1 MFLRPR
7 CQPTTQPHQ
16 QAGCP
21 FYSSPTLDFRQTPEQ
36 TQTHYNRRDKEVR
49 QVNYPDLIAAISQAH
64 DQARQHAAGAVN
76 RQLIL
81 RNWLIGAYLVEFE
94 QNGQDRA
101 NYGTGL
107 LKRVARDLA
116 QHAVSG
122 CSSQMLERMRLFFR
136 RYPQMASAIS
146 SPLVSES
153 HNPLPTSAL
162 EISAPPVRKSGSPTV
177 APTPLPTQILLRLS

>member
-1 MFLRPR
+1 M
-7 CQPTTQPHQ
+7 
-16 QAGCP
+16 
-21 FYSSPTLDFRQTPEQ
+21 
-36 TQTHYNRRDKEVR
+36 
-49 QVNYPDLIAAISQAH
+49 NYPDLIAAISQAH